1 MPAASVTSSRWRS
14 SACRFGNA
22 HGLATVGNDGVTESG
37 LGHAGEADLVIAIG
51 DAQHTSPYDSLAL
64 NLDQDPLE
72 ADAHR

>member
-1 MPAASVTSSRWRS
+1 
-14 SACRFGNA
+14 
-22 HGLATVGNDGVTESG
+22 VGNDGVTESG